1 MARVPRRARPSIH
14 ILLDRSFL
22 DLRVMQKKKKK
33 KTEYR
38 KGYFQTALLLF
49 RKDIIKGT
57 YARGSIS
64 YVSEARLDP
73 VGRRDTA
80 DSINNTQTCTGF
92 SRTYEV
98 HHTLSLGRDSFIELC
113 INFRC
118 VRGIPERLSS

>member
-1 MARVPRRARPSIH
+1 MARVPRRARLSID
-14 ILLDRSFL
+14 IRLDRSFL
-22 DLRVMQKKKKK
+22 DVRVIQKKKK

-64 YVSEARLDP
+64 YVSEAKPDP